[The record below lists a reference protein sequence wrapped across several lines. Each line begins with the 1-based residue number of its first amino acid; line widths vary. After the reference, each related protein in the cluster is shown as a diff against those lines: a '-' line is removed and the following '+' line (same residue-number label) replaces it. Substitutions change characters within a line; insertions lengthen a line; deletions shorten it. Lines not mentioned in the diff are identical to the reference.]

1 MKIFFWI
8 LGLPFIFAIV
18 IFALSNRGKTN
29 LGLWPLLDPIEI
41 PLYAAVLT
49 AAVIGFLAGGI
60 YAWVSGGKLRRRVRG
75 HRRQSKLLEK
85 ENQYLRKQLAA
96 AEARRHVPLA
106 PAETAAVAAP
116 PPMVENQPRPRARP
130 STDISPD

>member
-18 IFALSNRGKTN
+18 VFALSNRGKTD
-29 LGLWPLLDPIEI
+29 LGLWPVLDPIEI
-41 PLYAAVLT
+41 PVYAVVLT

-60 YAWVSGGKLRRRVRG
+60 YAWVSGGKLRRRDRG
-75 HRRQSKLLEK
+75 HPRQTRLLEK
-85 ENQYLRKQLAA
+85 ENQDLRKHRAA

-106 PAETAAVAAP
+106 PTETAAVATP
-116 PPMVENQPRPRARP
+116 PPMIENQPR
-130 STDISPD
+130 S